1 MKSIVENSDKIKKS
15 SIIAICG
22 GIGISIVLTLIFL
35 FIFSLVLT
43 YSDVK
48 ENVISPV
55 IIIITGIS
63 ILIGS
68 SIATIK
74 IKKNGI
80 LNGAIIGGI
89 YILLIYTISSL
100 INTNF
105 TLNITSIIMMISGIV
120 TGMIGGIVGVN
131 K

>member
-1 MKSIVENSDKIKKS
+1 MKSIVENSDKIKNS

-22 GIGISIVLTLIFL
+22 GIIISIVLTLIFL

-43 YSDVK
+43 YSDVQ

-100 INTNF
+100 VNTNF
-105 TLNITSIIMMISGIV
+105 ALNTTCIIMIISGIV

>member
-1 MKSIVENSDKIKKS
+1 MKSIVESSDKIKNS
-15 SIIAICG
+15 SIISICG
-22 GIGISIVLTLIFL
+22 GIIISIVLTLIFL

-43 YSDVK
+43 YSNVK

-89 YILLIYTISSL
+89 YILLIYTISSFV
-100 INTNF
+100 NTNF
-105 TLNITSIIMMISGIV
+105 ALNTTCIIMIISGIV